1 MTVITAWIARKV
13 SLVLDPFLGGPLHIV
28 LRTPH
33 ILGLVTATC
42 LTLMGIRVQ
51 PKRVGL
57 VCAWRIGHAG
67 NVYAIFNH
75 LAPGDGLVE
84 LGRGL
89 ARPLHITRA
98 LAAGQWILHFTIRPC
113 LQTGL
118 HIVMPIGTVLDL
130 SLCKIVL
137 PKCNGEGAM
146 IGFQSDQH
154 SVYPFLQ
161 TAYVFF

>member
-1 MTVITAWIARKV
+1 MTVITAWIARKI
-13 SLVLDPFLGGPLHIV
+13 SLALDPFLGVPLRIV
-28 LRTPH
+28 PRRLH

-42 LTLMGIRVQ
+42 LILMGILVQ

-57 VCAWRIGHAG
+57 VCVWRIGHAR

-84 LGRGL
+84 LGYGL

-98 LAAGQWILHFTIRPC
+98 LAAGQWILHFTVRPC

-130 SLCKIVL
+130 FVQDCVAQVQRRGRDDWIPVGSTQCVPLS
-137 PKCNGEGAM
+137 A
-146 IGFQSDQH
+146 D
-154 SVYPFLQ
+154 SVC
-161 TAYVFF
+161 VF